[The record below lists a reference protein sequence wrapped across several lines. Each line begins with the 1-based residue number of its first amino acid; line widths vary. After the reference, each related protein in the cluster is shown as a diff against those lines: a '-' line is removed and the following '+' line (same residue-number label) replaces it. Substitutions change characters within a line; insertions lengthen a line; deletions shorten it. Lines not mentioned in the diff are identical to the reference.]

1 MPVRESAV
9 ERGARR
15 GRQLINHLAVEL
27 DHARRAAGLSFREV
41 ARRVGVNPETVRRAL
56 HGETSASTVDLAARL
71 AAVLGLQLSVGLH
84 PDGDPVR
91 DRAHLA
97 LLARLRARLVG
108 HVTWRFEVPIP
119 IVGDRRSADAVIA
132 GAFGDALVEAETRL
146 DDIQRLERKVAAKAR
161 DLGLALVILLVADT
175 RHNREVIGMHPEL
188 GVAFPIITR
197 ACLAAI
203 SKGRKPPGNCLV
215 VL

>member
-27 DHARRAAGLSFREV
+27 DNARRAGGLSFREV
-41 ARRVGVNPETVRRAL
+41 ARRAGVNPETVRRAL
-56 HGETSASTVDLAARL
+56 RGETSASTVDLAARL

-97 LLARLRARLVG
+97 LLGRLRARLG
-108 HVTWRFEVPIP
+108 EHITWRFEVPIP
-119 IVGDRRSADAVIA
+119 IVGDRRSGDAVIA
-132 GAFGDALVEAETRL
+132 GAFGEALVEAETRL
-146 DDIQRLERKVAAKAR
+146 DDIQALERKVAAKAR
-161 DLGLALVILLVADT
+161 DLGIEVVILLVADT
-175 RHNREVIGMHPEL
+175 HHNREVIAMHPEL
-188 GVAFPIITR
+188 RLAFPISTR

-203 SKGRKPPGNCLV
+203 GNGRKPARNCLV